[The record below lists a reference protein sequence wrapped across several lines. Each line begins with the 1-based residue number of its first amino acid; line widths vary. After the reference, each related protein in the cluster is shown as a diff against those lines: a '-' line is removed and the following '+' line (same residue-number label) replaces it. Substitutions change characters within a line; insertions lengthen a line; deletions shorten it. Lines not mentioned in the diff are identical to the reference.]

1 MNVSIAA
8 LAVVFVLIAVRRV
21 GRVRIPMW
29 LSMAGGALVV
39 LAAGEI
45 TPQAALRAID
55 VDVMLF
61 LFGMFVIAQALIASG
76 YLHCLADR
84 LFGRVR
90 SSGGL
95 LFTLIV
101 GAGLGSALLMN
112 DTLAIV
118 ATPLV
123 IRLAREHRMEPKVL
137 LLALA
142 YAVTIGSVMSPIGNP
157 QNLLIALH
165 GGMADPF
172 TDFLYALGPPTL
184 INLVITYALLR
195 IHYRHTFHSAPLRH
209 IPAVLIDPALAR
221 LARLSLCILL
231 GLIVIKIVL
240 IATGGAFDLRL
251 SHIALAA
258 ASPLLLLS
266 PRRYALM
273 RDMDHATLVFFA
285 AMFVL
290 MASVWR
296 SGFFQARFGDMALD
310 VTAPMTVLGV
320 SVVMS
325 QFISNVPLVALYLPL
340 LDQAGATQAAWMA
353 LAAGSTIAGNFLILG
368 AASNVIILQ
377 QAERRRVAISLYEFA
392 RLGVPLGLIN
402 VAIYGAYL
410 QVWYASG

>member
-1 MNVSIAA
+1 M
-8 LAVVFVLIAVRRV
+8 
-21 GRVRIPMW
+21 
-29 LSMAGGALVV
+29 
-39 LAAGEI
+39 
-45 TPQAALRAID
+45 
-55 VDVMLF
+55 
-61 LFGMFVIAQALIASG
+61 
-76 YLHCLADR
+76 
-84 LFGRVR
+84 R

-123 IRLAREHRMEPKVL
+123 IRLAQEHRIEPKVL

-165 GGMADPF
+165 GGMADPV

-195 IHYRHTFHSAPLRH
+195 IYYRHTFHSAPLRH

-240 IATGGAFDLRL
+240 IATGNAFDLRL
-251 SHIALAA
+251 SHIAL
-258 ASPLLLLS
+258 PLLLLS
-266 PRRYALM
+266 PRRYVLL
-273 RDMDHATLVFFA
+273 RHMDHATLMFFA

-296 SGFFQARFGDMALD
+296 SGFFQARLGEMALD
-310 VTAPMTVLGV
+310 ITAPMTVMGV

-377 QAERRRVAISLYEFA
+377 QAERGRIAIGLYEFA
-392 RLGVPLGLIN
+392 RIGVPLGLIN

-410 QVWYASG
+410 HAWYASP